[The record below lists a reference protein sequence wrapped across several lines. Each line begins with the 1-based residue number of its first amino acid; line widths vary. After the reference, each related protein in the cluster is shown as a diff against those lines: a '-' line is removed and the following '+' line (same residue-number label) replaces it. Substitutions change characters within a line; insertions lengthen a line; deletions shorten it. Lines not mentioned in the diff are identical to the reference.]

1 MTIYQ
6 SKMSYFPH
14 SAHWTVFSPFDGGAK
29 EAAHLISCIPRRN
42 MTQPPADSAS
52 WLPVPGD
59 LDYFHSL
66 SNDGVL
72 RFPGSIEK
80 VEVTGETEFTS
91 KIPR

>member
-1 MTIYQ
+1 
-6 SKMSYFPH
+6 
-14 SAHWTVFSPFDGGAK
+14 
-29 EAAHLISCIPRRN
+29 

>member
-1 MTIYQ
+1 VHIGQ
-6 SKMSYFPH
+6 YFLL
-14 SAHWTVFSPFDGGAK
+14 STAGAK
-29 EAAHLISCIPRRN
+29 EAAHLISCRRN

-80 VEVTGETEFTS
+80 VWS
-91 KIPR
+91 R

>member
-1 MTIYQ
+1 
-6 SKMSYFPH
+6 
-14 SAHWTVFSPFDGGAK
+14 
-29 EAAHLISCIPRRN
+29 
-42 MTQPPADSAS
+42 MTQSPADSAS